1 MLESKTYKLIVLFEL
16 TIVRNGDCT
25 PTLSSRC
32 HMRYRPAQDRKRAW
46 LIHKLLWDNA
56 RRVLAHTSSVIAVP
70 DLLYSSD

>member
-16 TIVRNGDCT
+16 TIVRNEDCT

-32 HMRYRPAQDRKRAW
+32 HMRYRHREAW
-46 LIHKLLWDNA
+46 LIHKVLWHNA
-56 RRVLAHTSSVIAVP
+56 RQVLTHRSSAIAVP